1 MDEFDNHD
9 LRPTFLAPSA
19 RRRRN
24 KVIFPDLLIRTGAES
39 STMKQRHGTAK
50 ARQPAAACPIR
61 KYYSEQK
68 DGCITVVLKP

>member
-24 KVIFPDLLIRTGAES
+24 KVIFPDLLIRTCAES

-50 ARQPAAACPIR
+50 ALYLAAACPVFQN
-61 KYYSEQK
+61 KK
-68 DGCITVVLKP
+68 DGRIKVVLKP